1 MHLECESGQYDFACI
16 IRCAWK
22 EENASE
28 APGETPAAPE
38 DAAPEAP
45 SASLSGFYDSLQGSY
60 EGLRGMMVLEGE
72 LLDTYYPGLSSIAAV
87 EEVLIQE
94 TQMTMA
100 NVAVG
105 LVKLSGEATLDD
117 VTAVTDVL
125 NARITAQAEGG
136 AWYPASCET
145 WGQGV
150 ITSVSNYV
158 GMFVYPEDAQDM
170 ADLFTDTF
178 SN

>member
-1 MHLECESGQYDFACI
+1 M
-16 IRCAWK
+16 
-22 EENASE
+22 
-28 APGETPAAPE
+28 
-38 DAAPEAP
+38 
-45 SASLSGFYDSLQGSY
+45 
-60 EGLRGMMVLEGE
+60 
-72 LLDTYYPGLSSIAAV
+72 
-87 EEVLIQE
+87 
-94 TQMTMA
+94 
-100 NVAVG
+100 
-105 LVKLSGEATLDD
+105 
-117 VTAVTDVL
+117 L

-145 WGQGV
+145 WAQGV